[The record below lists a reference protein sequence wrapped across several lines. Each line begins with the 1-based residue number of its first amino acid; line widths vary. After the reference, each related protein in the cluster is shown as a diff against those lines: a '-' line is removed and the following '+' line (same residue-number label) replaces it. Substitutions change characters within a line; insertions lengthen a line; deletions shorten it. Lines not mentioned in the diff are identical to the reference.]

1 MTEVHLSDDRTWN
14 QTTTDRHDRSAQTDT
29 TLQHS
34 TVFILGQ
41 DCSVQIGRM
50 QATKPTVGGAGHSS
64 NMGGWEVVRAEGVV
78 VLQKGGQGEGIVG
91 AETKPP
97 RDQSESPQN
106 AGEERV
112 QHPTQ
117 RREELHFLF
126 EESVRRERERSGMK
140 WEVGRGGGGLI
151 GGGR

>member
-1 MTEVHLSDDRTWN
+1 MTEVHLSDNRTWN

-50 QATKPTVGGAGHSS
+50 QATKPTVGWCEGGAGHSS
-64 NMGGWEVVRAEGVV
+64 YMGRGMGGWVGVGLGGVEGV
-78 VLQKGGQGEGIVG
+78 

-97 RDQSESPQN
+97 RDQSESPHN
-106 AGEERV
+106 A
-112 QHPTQ
+112 
-117 RREELHFLF
+117 
-126 EESVRRERERSGMK
+126 
-140 WEVGRGGGGLI
+140 
-151 GGGR
+151 